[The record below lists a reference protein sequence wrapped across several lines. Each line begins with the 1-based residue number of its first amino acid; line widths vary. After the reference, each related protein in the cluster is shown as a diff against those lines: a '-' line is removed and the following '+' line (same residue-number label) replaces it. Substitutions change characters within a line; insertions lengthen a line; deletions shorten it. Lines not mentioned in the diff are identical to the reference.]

1 MMKKKT
7 MSYVMTGALSFTIWN
22 GVASS
27 PAQAASPQLIK
38 VQTAPSV
45 TRAGTR
51 DFADVMAEQAAALGV
66 YNEADDLETT
76 AQKVRTAKL
85 ERQVEAL
92 GIDTAGKTEKV
103 LRMEVKKAHEAL
115 VHTTADRLGIQRDGL
130 RTRDIISAIAE
141 VNKAE
146 AEPLK
151 GFY

>member
-22 GVASS
+22 GAASS
-27 PAQAASPQLIK
+27 PAQAASPQMIK

-45 TRAGTR
+45 ARAGTR
-51 DFADVMAEQAAALGV
+51 DFADVMAEQAVALGV

-76 AQKVRTAKL
+76 AQKVRQAKL
-85 ERQVEAL
+85 ERQAEAL
-92 GIDTAGKTEKV
+92 GIDTVGKTEKV
-103 LRMEVKKAHEAL
+103 LRIEVKKAHEAL
-115 VHTTADRLGIQRDGL
+115 VHTAADRLGIQRDGL

-146 AEPLK
+146 AEQLK